1 MERIKKN
8 TISLVLFVI
17 SFCPLLIN
25 KGIDILYTCHTEGG
39 KTIREERKV
48 AIMDV

>member
-1 MERIKKN
+1 MERIKKKRK
-8 TISLVLFVI
+8 SLVLFVI

-25 KGIDILYTCHTEGG
+25 KGIASTCHTEGG